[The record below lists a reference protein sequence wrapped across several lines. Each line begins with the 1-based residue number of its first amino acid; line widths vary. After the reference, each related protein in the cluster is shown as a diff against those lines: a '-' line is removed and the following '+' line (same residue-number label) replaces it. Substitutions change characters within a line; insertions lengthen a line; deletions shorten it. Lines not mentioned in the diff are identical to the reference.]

1 MISPDIYF
9 NQLATALQTVDSQTL
24 ALATTCLEEAYH
36 RDGTLFVAG
45 NGQSASTADAFALDM
60 VKQTAGDRQVRR
72 LRAVSLSSSISAI
85 TAWANDVGYDAVF
98 VKQLEV
104 LFRPGDVFVTVSA
117 SGNSPNIV
125 KASEWVLAH
134 GGKVVALTGFSG
146 GKLREIATAC
156 VHVDVA
162 DYGHAETAHIAI
174 MHYWVDY
181 FKEIVAP

>member
-1 MISPDIYF
+1 MISPDMYF
-9 NQLATALQTVDSQTL
+9 NQLTRALETVDPQVL
-24 ALATTCLEEAYH
+24 AKATSCLEDTYR

-85 TAWANDVGYDAVF
+85 TAWANDVGYESVF
-98 VKQLEV
+98 VKQLETF
-104 LFRPGDVFVTVSA
+104 FRPNDVLVTVSA
-117 SGNSPNIV
+117 SGNSPNV
-125 KASEWVLAH
+125 VQATEWVLAH
-134 GGKVVALTGFSG
+134 GGKVVALTGFGG
-146 GKLREIATAC
+146 GKLRELATAC